1 MGLLKRFPR
10 LRRRNGTFLTL
21 SPGLLRRT
29 LLALLLQ
36 WLSEVSERAVL

>member
-1 MGLLKRFPR
+1 MG
-10 LRRRNGTFLTL
+10 RRSGTFPTL
-21 SPGLLRRT
+21 PLGLLRKT